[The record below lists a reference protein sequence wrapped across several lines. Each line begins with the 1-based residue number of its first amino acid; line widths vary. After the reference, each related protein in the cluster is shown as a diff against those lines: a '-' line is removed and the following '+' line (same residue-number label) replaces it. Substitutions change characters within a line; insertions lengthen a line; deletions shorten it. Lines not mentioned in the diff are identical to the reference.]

1 MRSGSLVAVP
11 LALLFAGAAAGQQPS
26 ADDLF
31 REGTLLFGRGETKA
45 ACERFAASYK
55 IDIAP
60 GTLFN
65 LAACHEKD
73 GHLAQARAEF
83 QEFADRA
90 IKAGKA
96 DKAQP
101 AVERAAAIEAR
112 MPKLVLSFPPGSNV
126 QTILVDGVARDASEW
141 QKPLPVEAGSH
152 AVELRAP
159 GKVSATKTV
168 TLAGEGASVTVDVP
182 LLAPEGGTV
191 TAAPPPIAPPP
202 VAPLET
208 KISQTSSSGSKR
220 TAGLVVGGGGIVALG
235 VGTAFGIITLSQKST
250 ANADCEPPSGSGT
263 ACKSGKAVAANN
275 ELDTARTSSWVST
288 IGLGVGVVAVGVGAY
303 LFFTGGTR
311 SEESAPASTGLRVVP
326 SLGRD
331 GGGLSLA
338 GAF

>member
-1 MRSGSLVAVP
+1 MKSGSLVAFP
-11 LALLFAGAAAGQQPS
+11 LALLVASVAAGQQPS

-55 IDIAP
+55 IDVAP

-112 MPKLVLSFPPGSNV
+112 MPKLVLSLPPGSNV
-126 QTILVDGVARDASEW
+126 QTILVDGVALDAAAW
-141 QKPLPVEAGSH
+141 QKPLPVETGSH
-152 AVELRAP
+152 AVDLRAP

-168 TLAGEGASVTVDVP
+168 TLAGEGAAVTVDVP

-191 TAAPPPIAPPP
+191 PAVPPPIAPP
-202 VAPLET
+202 APQ
-208 KISQTSSSGSKR
+208 ISQPVSSGSKR
-220 TAGLVVGGGGIVALG
+220 TAGLVVGGAGIVALG
-235 VGTAFGIITLSQKST
+235 VGTAFGVITLSQKST
-250 ANADCEPPSGSGT
+250 ANADCGATSGT
-263 ACKSGKAVAANN
+263 TCPTGAKTAMAEN
-275 ELDTARTSSWVST
+275 ELDAARTSSWVST
-288 IGLGVGVVAVGVGAY
+288 IGLGVGVVAIGVGAY

-311 SEESAPASTGLRVVP
+311 PEGSAPASGDLRVVP
-326 SLGRD
+326 AFGRD